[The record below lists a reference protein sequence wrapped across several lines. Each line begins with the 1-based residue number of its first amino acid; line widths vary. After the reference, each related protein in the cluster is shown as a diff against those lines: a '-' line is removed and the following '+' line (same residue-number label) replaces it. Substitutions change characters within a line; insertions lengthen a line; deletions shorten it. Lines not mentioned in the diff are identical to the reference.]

1 MDEQKLRDLFASAVR
16 DVPPASFDDADIATE
31 SRRVTVRRRKAMF
44 GGSAVAVVV
53 IAAGLVFGTGVLGH
67 NLGGTPTE
75 GNASGAAQGQ
85 STFGRNAVG
94 PRTDTQGGNHAQNEV
109 PNTGTEPHF
118 PTTTPLQGGGT
129 VGGVGPGAG
138 GTPSGCGPTDGKLAV
153 ALANELAAVGAP
165 EAMPPGLSCA
175 AGSRSAGYLVHDGS
189 ASGYVVA
196 VVTTAGQTAPT
207 ETNVGAAKASAP
219 ASGGRTVTV
228 LSVPA
233 AGSPSAPL
241 SGAIF
246 GMAEDLAGKV

>member
-16 DVPPASFDDADIATE
+16 DAPPASFDEADVATE
-31 SRRVTVRRRKAMF
+31 SRRVTTRRRRAML
-44 GGSAVAVVV
+44 GGSSVAVVV

-67 NLGGTPTE
+67 NLGGTGTDS
-75 GNASGAAQGQ
+75 ASGTAQGQ

-94 PRTDTQGGNHAQNEV
+94 PRTDNQGGNHAQNEV
-109 PNTGTEPHF
+109 PNAGTSPGF

-165 EAMPPGLSCA
+165 EAMPAGLSCA

-196 VVTTAGQTAPT
+196 VVTSSGQAAPT

-233 AGSPSAPL
+233 AGSPDAPL